1 MLQWEHEP
9 LIFWKKRMKILDK
22 TIKRSYKSWEP
33 HPLIRCY
40 HYAAAFDN
48 NKMIAFAGNNP
59 IRFSAKAFRMGEKFN
74 ISTYKEFPYVHAE
87 SHLISKLLD
96 RYNAIDT
103 NWKIVVLR
111 INREGRIL
119 LSKPCDN
126 CQKIIDAVDLT
137 QVYYS
142 NNDGTFSD
150 NFGQIFYSELTSYS
164 LLV

>member
-1 MLQWEHEP
+1 MS
-9 LIFWKKRMKILDK
+9 IVKNIIKT
-22 TIKRSYKSWEP
+22 TIKRAYRNWQP
-33 HPLIRCY
+33 HPLVRCY

-59 IRFSAKAFRMGEKFN
+59 IRFSAKAFRMGERFN
-74 ISTYKEFPYVHAE
+74 ISTYKEYPFPHAE

-96 RYNAIDT
+96 RYNSIDT

-119 LSKPCDN
+119 LSKPCKN
-126 CQKIIDAVDLT
+126 CQKILDALELH
-137 QVYYS
+137 
-142 NNDGTFSD
+142 N
-150 NFGQIFYSELTSYS
+150 IFYSTNEDYFTNNSEDIFYSSLTHSN

>member
-1 MLQWEHEP
+1 
-9 LIFWKKRMKILDK
+9 
-22 TIKRSYKSWEP
+22 
-33 HPLIRCY
+33 LIRCY

-59 IRFSAKAFRMGEKFN
+59 IRFSAKAFKMGEKFN
-74 ISTYKEFPYVHAE
+74 ISTYKEYPYPHAE

-96 RYNAIDT
+96 RYNSIDS

-119 LSKPCDN
+119 MSKPCDN
-126 CQKIIDAVDLT
+126 CQKILDAVDLS
-137 QVYYS
+137 QIYYS
-142 NNDGTFSD
+142 NNDGSFND
-150 NFGQIFYSELTSYS
+150 NYGEVFYSELTGSA

>member
-1 MLQWEHEP
+1 MLQSWHEP
-9 LIFWKKRMKILDK
+9 YSFWMHCMKILDK
-22 TIKRSYKSWEP
+22 TIKKAYQNWEP
-33 HPLIRCY
+33 NPLIRCY

-59 IRFSAKAFRMGEKFN
+59 IRFSAKAFRMGERFN
-74 ISTYKEFPYVHAE
+74 ISTYKEYPFPHAE

-126 CQKIIDAVDLT
+126 CQKILNAVDLS
-137 QVYYS
+137 QIYYS
-142 NNDGTFSD
+142 NNDGSFND
-150 NFGQIFYSELTSYS
+150 NDGQIFYSELTGSAV
-164 LLV
+164 LV

>member
-1 MLQWEHEP
+1 
-9 LIFWKKRMKILDK
+9 MKILDK

-59 IRFSAKAFRMGEKFN
+59 IRFSAKAFKMGEKFN
-74 ISTYKEFPYVHAE
+74 ISTYKEYPYPHAE

-96 RYNAIDT
+96 RYNSIDS

-119 LSKPCDN
+119 MSKPCDN
-126 CQKIIDAVDLT
+126 CQKILDAVDLS
-137 QVYYS
+137 QIYYS
-142 NNDGTFSD
+142 NNDGSFND
-150 NFGQIFYSELTSYS
+150 NYGEVFYSELTGSA

>member
-1 MLQWEHEP
+1 
-9 LIFWKKRMKILDK
+9 MKILDK
-22 TIKRSYKSWEP
+22 IIKRAYKNWKP

-59 IRFSAKAFRMGEKFN
+59 INFSAKAFRMGEKFN
-74 ISTYKEFPYVHAE
+74 ISTYKEFPFVHAE
-87 SHLISKLLD
+87 SHLVSKLLD
-96 RYNAIDT
+96 RFNSIDT

-119 LSKPCDN
+119 LSKPCIN
-126 CQKIIDAVDLT
+126 CQKIFDALDIN
-137 QVYYS
+137 QIFYS
-142 NNDGTFSD
+142 NNDGSFSD
-150 NFGQIFYSELTSYS
+150 YFGEVFYSKLTSQT

>member
-1 MLQWEHEP
+1 
-9 LIFWKKRMKILDK
+9 MKILDK

-59 IRFSAKAFRMGEKFN
+59 IRFSAKAFRMGERFN
-74 ISTYKEFPYVHAE
+74 IATYKEYPFPHAE

-96 RYNAIDT
+96 RYNTINT

-150 NFGQIFYSELTSYS
+150 SFGQIFYSELTGSTV
-164 LLV
+164 LV

>member
-1 MLQWEHEP
+1 MS
-9 LIFWKKRMKILDK
+9 IVKNIIKT
-22 TIKRSYKSWEP
+22 TIKRAYRNWQP
-33 HPLIRCY
+33 HPLVRCY

-59 IRFSAKAFRMGEKFN
+59 IRFSAKAFRMGERFN
-74 ISTYKEFPYVHAE
+74 ISTYKEYPFPHAE

-96 RYNAIDT
+96 RYNSIDT

-119 LSKPCDN
+119 LSKPCKN
-126 CQKIIDAVDLT
+126 CQKILDALEL
-137 QVYYS
+137 Y
-142 NNDGTFSD
+142 N
-150 NFGQIFYSELTSYS
+150 IFYSTNEDYFTNNSEDIFYSSLTRSN

>member
-1 MLQWEHEP
+1 
-9 LIFWKKRMKILDK
+9 MKILDK

-59 IRFSAKAFRMGEKFN
+59 IRFSAKAFKMGERFN
-74 ISTYKEFPYVHAE
+74 ISTYKEYPYPHAE

-96 RYNAIDT
+96 RYNSIDS

-126 CQKIIDAVDLT
+126 CQKILDAVDLS
-137 QVYYS
+137 QIYYS
-142 NNDGTFSD
+142 NNDGSFND
-150 NFGQIFYSELTSYS
+150 NYGEVFNSELTGSA